1 MSTYNEKGEEILDPT
16 PISVPV
22 GFKRPIPLNERIR
35 EMVRREAS
43 EYARSL
49 DMDTFEEADDF
60 DTGDDDLDP
69 RSPWEEDFDPEQKF
83 IAARET
89 EIRHGAVKDFE
100 EDKIRRG
107 HETVQKYVKKPPKKA
122 SAKQKSAAEGEQLLD
137 SENESGQ

>member
-16 PISVPV
+16 PISLPV
-22 GFKRPIPLNERIR
+22 GFSRPIPLNERIR

-43 EYARSL
+43 EYARQNDL
-49 DMDTFEEADDF
+49 ETFEEADDF
-60 DTGDDDLDP
+60 NIGEDDYDP

-89 EIRHGAVKDFE
+89 EIRHGAVGDFQ

-107 HETVQKYVKKPPKKA
+107 HETVKKYAKKA
-122 SAKQKSAAEGEQLLD
+122 SPEGKSAGEAEQK
-137 SENESGQ
+137 Q